1 MYNLNHLRLGIR
13 HPNLA
18 CREFNRQYYRLF
30 SREGYNEKGI
40 KIIDEDW
47 DVLLILDACR
57 SDMFRRCCEI
67 KGELSTKISRG
78 SNTKEFL
85 LGNFSEETL
94 LDTVY
99 TTANPQFHKHNSHI
113 NAEFYRTYN
122 IWNSDLW
129 DENIGTV
136 HPSNVTDVAGQKIEE
151 HPNKR
156 HIVHYLQPH
165 YPFIDTQLED
175 IGRDILEPES
185 EYSDIWGLQMEGKIN
200 IPKERINRA
209 YYKNLELALDAVED
223 LIADISGKIVV
234 TSDHG
239 NIVGERSRPIPIK
252 EWGHPSGIYI
262 PELVEVPWLV
272 VEKGERPEIRA
283 GEGTQVQEDVN
294 SEVVEKR
301 LKDLGYV

>member
-1 MYNLNHLRLGIR
+1 MLSGV
-13 HPNLA
+13 
-18 CREFNRQYYRLF
+18 
-30 SREGYNEKGI
+30 GYNEKGI
-40 KIIDEDW
+40 KITDEDW
-47 DVLLILDACR
+47 DILLILDACR
-57 SDMFRRCCEI
+57 SDMFFRCCSIE
-67 KGELSTKISRG
+67 GELSTKTSRG

-85 LGNFSEETL
+85 SGNFRNETL

-99 TTANPQFHKHNSHI
+99 TTANPQFHKHKSYV

-129 DENIGTV
+129 DETIGTV
-136 HPSNVTDVAGQKIEE
+136 HPSDVTDIAKRKIEE
-151 HPNKR
+151 HSNKR

-165 YPFIDTQLED
+165 YPFIGTELEE

-185 EYSDIWGLQMEGKIN
+185 EGSDIWGLQMRGKIN
-200 IPKERINRA
+200 LPKERINRA
-209 YYKNLELALDAVED
+209 YYKNLKLALDAIEN
-223 LIADISGKIVV
+223 LINDISGKIVI

-272 VEKGERPEIRA
+272 TEKGERPEIVA
-283 GEGTQVQEDVN
+283 GESTQVQEDIDN
-294 SEVVEKR
+294 EVVEDR